1 MILKLFTST
10 NHDRSFVDSRK
21 VGVAVLL
28 DVEDLVRMKKPE
40 PRSIQTQVQMI
51 FSKYRPKDMDLSQ
64 LTIAWSDEGG

>member
-1 MILKLFTST
+1 MNYFLF
-10 NHDRSFVDSRK
+10 FRK

-51 FSKYRPKDMDLSQ
+51 FSKYRPKDMDMSQ
-64 LTIAWSDEGG
+64 LTIA